1 MVKENKLGSENIGKL
16 LFTLSMPAIFAQIV
30 NVLYT
35 MVDRV
40 YIGNMEGSTNAMAA
54 LSVALPLITFI
65 IAFTRLLGV
74 GGAPLCAIK
83 MGQKDKDGA
92 EEIMTNSFVMLIIA
106 SIIITILTLL
116 FKEPLLILFGADAA
130 TLPLAIEY
138 VQIYALGTIF
148 VQISLGMNS
157 YITTQGFARI
167 SMTTVLVGA
176 ITNIILDPIFIF
188 WFDMGVRGAALAT
201 IIAQG
206 VSAVWVL
213 KFLFGKKSTIKIKK
227 EYIIPKVKIVLSIM
241 ALGISPF
248 TMSATESLLQ
258 IAFNNQLAQFGG
270 MMAVGVMATLLS
282 LWQFITLPLDGLT
295 QGAQPIMSYNY
306 GAKNYDRVRKTFKI
320 LFVTCMVVGV
330 TVTSLIM
337 YFSTTFSRVFT
348 SDPTTVV
355 FSAWAIR
362 VFMVG
367 GLMFGAQIC
376 CQQSFMALGQA
387 KQSLAMALFRKVV
400 LLIPLIYIMPNI
412 IGDSNIAFNMSMPIN
427 DLVVDAPRVFSV
439 FVCEP
444 ISDIIAACTTST
456 LFYVFYKK
464 NLCQDLENEKVS
476 D

>member
-1 MVKENKLGSENIGKL
+1 MTKENKLGNEKIGKL
-16 LFTLSMPAIFAQIV
+16 LFTLSLPAIVAQIV

-54 LSVALPLITFI
+54 LSVALPLITLI

-83 MGQKDKDGA
+83 MGENNKDEA
-92 EEIMTNSFVMLIIA
+92 ERIMTNSFVMLIMA
-106 SIIITILTLL
+106 SVIITVVTLI
-116 FKEPLLILFGADAA
+116 FKEPLLTMFGADAA
-130 TLPLAIEY
+130 TLPLAVEYIE
-138 VQIYALGTIF
+138 IYALGTIF

-188 WFDMGVRGAALAT
+188 GMNMGVKGAALAT

-213 KFLFGKKSTIKIKK
+213 SFLFGKKSTIKIRK
-227 EYIIPKVKIVLSIM
+227 EYIIPKAKIVFSIV

-258 IAFNNQLAQFGG
+258 IAFNNQLSQFGG
-270 MMAVGVMATLLS
+270 MMAVGVMAVLLS

-306 GAKNYDRVRKTFKI
+306 GAKNYARVRETFKVLLI
-320 LFVTCMVVGV
+320 TCVVIGV
-330 TVTSLIM
+330 SMTSLIVL
-337 YFSTTFSRVFT
+337 FAPIFSRIFV
-348 SDPTTVV
+348 SDPTTVI
-355 FSAWAIR
+355 FSAWAVRI
-362 VFMVG
+362 FMLG
-367 GLMFGAQIC
+367 GLLFGIQIC
-376 CQQSFMALGQA
+376 CQQTFMALGQA

-412 IGDSNIAFNMSMPIN
+412 IGDSALATNLAQTITAYVP
-427 DLVVDAPRVFSV
+427 DGARVFAV
-439 FVCEP
+439 LVCEP
-444 ISDIIAACTTST
+444 ISDSIAALTTAS
-456 LFYVFYKK
+456 LFYMFYKK
-464 NLCQDLENEKVS
+464 HLCVDLNQEKEG
-476 D
+476 